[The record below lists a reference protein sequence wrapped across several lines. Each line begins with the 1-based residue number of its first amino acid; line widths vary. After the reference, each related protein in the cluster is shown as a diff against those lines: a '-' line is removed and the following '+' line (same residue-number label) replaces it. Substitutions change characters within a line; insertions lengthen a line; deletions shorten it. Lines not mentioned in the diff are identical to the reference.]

1 MHASPLAT
9 EFRPITH
16 DELENLPYL
25 SLYVFFYDKESKLY
39 SQQLELVDLKSW
51 LNLPICFVENP
62 ICGYTGR
69 RRLGTNNRE
78 LKMNWYFTYESH
90 GTLKSSV

>member
-39 SQQLELVDLKSW
+39 SQQLELVDLKS
-51 LNLPICFVENP
+51 
-62 ICGYTGR
+62 
-69 RRLGTNNRE
+69 
-78 LKMNWYFTYESH
+78 
-90 GTLKSSV
+90 